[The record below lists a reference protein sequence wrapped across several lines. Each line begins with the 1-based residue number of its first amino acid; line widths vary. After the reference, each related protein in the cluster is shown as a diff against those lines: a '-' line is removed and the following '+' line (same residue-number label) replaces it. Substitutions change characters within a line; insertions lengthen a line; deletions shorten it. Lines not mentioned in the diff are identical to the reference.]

1 MTRHLRPFRKVCLGL
16 LTLAAFGALPGTAAA
31 AGMGFRNDL
40 MIPVIVQGESVGTPV
55 VRRGPPL
62 LIYPRK
68 AAWDTNLPTGKRL
81 ITIYDA
87 RQPTRVLGRFVLNF
101 DGNDIAYS
109 ILPVPTPPNLPPRV
123 RLEIITLP

>member
-1 MTRHLRPFRKVCLGL
+1 MIRHLHPFGKVCLGL
-16 LTLAAFGALPGTAAA
+16 LTLAAFGALPATAAA

-62 LIYPRK
+62 LIHPRK
-68 AAWDTNLPTGKRL
+68 VAWDTNLMAGQRWVTV
-81 ITIYDA
+81 YDA
-87 RQPTRVLGRFVLNF
+87 RQPTRILGRFLLNF
-101 DGNDIAYS
+101 DGDDTAYS

-123 RLEIITLP
+123 QLKVITLP